1 MSTLKV
7 NKIRDTAGSADSITL
22 DPNGGAVIAGVT
34 TVSTVKVGSGVTITS
49 DGNIFHTG
57 VCTATSF
64 AGEIPAASI
73 VGVATAGFERSGGFP
88 QGVTEADSWYL
99 TSSFSGSAT
108 PIANNLSRCN
118 LSGDG
123 FDKLGTGMSVSS
135 GIWTFP
141 STGHWL
147 VHGDVFYEQISGYQ
161 SRFNEFSIHATE
173 NNSSYVEV
181 ARGGSYFDNY
191 DAQRV
196 NNATCQAIIDC
207 TDTSNVKIKFNMSI
221 NESNVE
227 TQGSG
232 SIYKTRF
239 NFIRLA
245 DT

>member
-1 MSTLKV
+1 MSLTLSGTNGV
-7 NKIRDTAGSADSITL
+7 VGAGFTLDASGASVTAGVGTFGSLNAPAAGLTGALPAISAANLTQ
-22 DPNGGAVIAGVT
+22 
-34 TVSTVKVGSGVTITS
+34 
-49 DGNIFHTG
+49 
-57 VCTATSF
+57 
-64 AGEIPAASI
+64 IPAANI
-73 VGVATAGFERSGGFP
+73 VGVCTAGFERSGGFP

-141 STGHWL
+141 STGYWL

-207 TDTSNVKIKFNMSI
+207 TDTSNVKIKFNMTV

>member
-1 MSTLKV
+1 MTSKLIV
-7 NKIRDTAGSADSITL
+7 NSIRHTGASADAITM
-22 DPNGGAVIAGVT
+22 DASGNVTFPANATCSGTASGFGGI
-34 TVSTVKVGSGVTITS
+34 
-49 DGNIFHTG
+49 
-57 VCTATSF
+57 
-64 AGEIPAASI
+64 
-73 VGVATAGFERSGGFP
+73 
-88 QGVTEADSWYL
+88 TEADSWYL

-108 PIANNLSRCN
+108 PIANNLARCN

-147 VHGDVFYEQISGYQ
+147 VGGDVFYEQASGNQ
-161 SRFNEFSIHATE
+161 SRFNEFQIFATE
-173 NNSSYVEV
+173 DNSTYVEV
-181 ARGGSYFDNY
+181 ARSGSYFDNY
-191 DAQRV
+191 GAQRV
-196 NNATCQAIIDC
+196 NSATCQAIIDC
-207 TDTSNVKIKFNMSI
+207 TNTSNVKIQFKMQVDDSG
-221 NESNVE
+221 VQ

>member
-7 NKIRDTAGSADSITL
+7 NTIQEADGSA
-22 DPNGGAVIAGVT
+22 
-34 TVSTVKVGSGVTITS
+34 
-49 DGNIFHTG
+49 
-57 VCTATSF
+57 
-64 AGEIPAASI
+64 
-73 VGVATAGFERSGGFP
+73 FP
-88 QGVTEADSWYL
+88 FLTEADSWYL
-99 TSSFSGSAT
+99 TSSFSGNAT
-108 PIANNLSRCN
+108 PIANNLARCN

-141 STGHWL
+141 STGYWL
-147 VHGDVFYEQISGYQ
+147 VHGDVFYEQLSGYQ

-173 NNSSYVEV
+173 DNSTYVEV

-191 DAQRV
+191 SQQRV
-196 NNATCQAIIDC
+196 NSATCQAIIDC
-207 TDTSNVKIKFNMSI
+207 TDTSNVKIQFKMQVHDS
-221 NESNVE
+221 SAE

-245 DT
+245 GT

>member
-1 MSTLKV
+1 MALS
-7 NKIRDTAGSADSITL
+7 KIDVANMLTGEV
-22 DPNGGAVIAGVT
+22 PNANV
-34 TVSTVKVGSGVTITS
+34 
-49 DGNIFHTG
+49 
-57 VCTATSF
+57 AT
-64 AGEIPAASI
+64 
-73 VGVATAGFERSGGFP
+73 VGVAKGGTGLTSGTSGQFLKFTGSTTLASAAGAGI
-88 QGVTEADSWYL
+88 TEADNWRL
-99 TSSFSGSAT
+99 TTSFQLDGAT
-108 PIANNLSRCN
+108 TPLVNNLERV
-118 LSGDG
+118 DG
-123 FDKLGTGMSVSS
+123 TGQGYMGTGMSVSS

-161 SRFNEFSIHATE
+161 SRFNEFSIRATE

-207 TDTSNVKIKFNMSI
+207 TDTSNVKIKFNMSV
-221 NESNVE
+221 NETNVE

>member
-1 MSTLKV
+1 MTSKLIV
-7 NKIRDTAGSADSITL
+7 NSIRHTGASADAITM
-22 DPNGGAVIAGVT
+22 DASGNVT
-34 TVSTVKVGSGVTITS
+34 FPANATCSG
-49 DGNIFHTG
+49 
-57 VCTATSF
+57 TAT
-64 AGEIPAASI
+64 
-73 VGVATAGFERSGGFP
+73 GFGGI
-88 QGVTEADSWYL
+88 TEADSWYL
-99 TSSFSGSAT
+99 TSSFSGNAT

-147 VHGDVFYEQISGYQ
+147 VNGVVFYEMVGGTQ
-161 SRFNEFSIHATE
+161 SRYNEFAIFATE

-181 ARGGSYFDNY
+181 ARSGHWFDNY
-191 DAQRV
+191 NSQRV
-196 NNATCQAIIDC
+196 NSNNCQAIIDC
-207 TDTSNVKIKFNMSI
+207 TDTSNVKVQFKMQVNNTSC
-221 NESNVE
+221 E